1 MKKNI
6 NEELTRMK
14 YLFGYE
20 KGVVISEQR
29 LVLEQVTGETQ
40 NSNAVDITGDINT
53 IKTAIQTLNSEISSK
68 TGSDPGLFLSISAKG
83 MPAVGPYITIINEG
97 LQTSAGTNRPFGYMG
112 IDLGSGKYG
121 IGKGSFG
128 TGQIQTSPKVEDAAW
143 LKVSITNG
151 ISKTLGGGDKGVK
164 YSQKYGGQILTASQT
179 FFNTVDPIFK
189 KLMTYKGYDF
199 TRNDGQEYV
208 IGKSQPLA

>member
-6 NEELTRMK
+6 NEELIRMK

-97 LQTSAGTNRPFGYMG
+97 LQTLHGANRPFGYMG

-121 IGKGSFG
+121 VGKGPFG
-128 TGQIQTSPKVEDAAW
+128 TGLIQTPPNAEAYKHLSNSVIMG
-143 LKVSITNG
+143 VTRS
-151 ISKTLGGGDKGVK
+151 LGGGDKGMK
-164 YSQKYGGQILTASQT
+164 YSQKYAVQVLTSSQT